1 MHINDQRTTPGLEA
15 LGPFFDD
22 VSAIIGDANISRDS
36 LSGALVGPEG
46 QTSYD
51 DPYCVGTDHQ
61 PSGAV
66 RPQTVEEVQEVI
78 RIANKHRVPLWTV
91 SRGKNLGYGGS
102 APVVSGTIVLDLQRM
117 KKIID
122 INEKYGYAIVEPG
135 VSFFDLYEEIQRR
148 GLHLWPSVPAIADK
162 KVLGVVTKLGIHIT
176 PAPEAYSSAELD
188 VPHEEDL
195 GVLIEILSDLMRRSI
210 ILNSPSIANSFRIAM
225 TSGVPEVQG
234 ELSKYMKPGSCVPYE
249 VLDRIQAEQGW
260 GFWRAYFSLYGSVEM
275 IPALKK
281 TIQWAFNAVPD
292 VQIRWRDFAG
302 TEGQPIKAA
311 DIKEEEIPHAGI
323 PTLAPL
329 GLIGT
334 HMYPWYLAAKEMTL
348 AAGFDFFAD
357 FHVFPRYVNAIELV
371 IYTLPEEKEAMGL
384 YERLLVDATER
395 GYMEYRTH
403 VKFMDKISGKLDFNE
418 SAFPRL
424 LSRLKDTLD
433 PNGILAP
440 GKSGIWNSPKSS

>member
-1 MHINDQRTTPGLEA
+1 M
-15 LGPFFDD
+15 
-22 VSAIIGDANISRDS
+22 S
-36 LSGALVGPEG
+36 
-46 QTSYD
+46 
-51 DPYCVGTDHQ
+51 
-61 PSGAV
+61 
-66 RPQTVEEVQEVI
+66 
-78 RIANKHRVPLWTV
+78 
-91 SRGKNLGYGGS
+91 
-102 APVVSGTIVLDLQRM
+102 
-117 KKIID
+117 
-122 INEKYGYAIVEPG
+122 
-135 VSFFDLYEEIQRR
+135 
-148 GLHLWPSVPAIADK
+148 
-162 KVLGVVTKLGIHIT
+162 GVVTKLGIHIT

-188 VPHEEDL
+188 VPREEDL
-195 GVLIEILSDLMRRSI
+195 GVLIETLSDLMRRST
-210 ILNSPSIANSFRIAM
+210 ILNSPSIANSFRIAIA
-225 TSGVPEVQG
+225 SGVPEVQG

-281 TIQWAFNAVPD
+281 TIQRAFSAVPG
-292 VQIRWRDFAG
+292 VQIRWKDFVG
-302 TEGQPIKAA
+302 SEGQPVKAA

-334 HMYPWYLAAKEMTL
+334 RGGKGGHTCFSPIIPPSGSDMYPWYLAAKEMTL

-371 IYTLPEEKEAMGL
+371 IYTLPEEEAVMGL

-403 VKFMDKISGKLDFNE
+403 VKFMDKISGKLGFNE

-424 LSRLKDTLD
+424 LTQLKDTFD

-440 GKSGIWNSPKSS
+440 GKSGIWNSAKSP